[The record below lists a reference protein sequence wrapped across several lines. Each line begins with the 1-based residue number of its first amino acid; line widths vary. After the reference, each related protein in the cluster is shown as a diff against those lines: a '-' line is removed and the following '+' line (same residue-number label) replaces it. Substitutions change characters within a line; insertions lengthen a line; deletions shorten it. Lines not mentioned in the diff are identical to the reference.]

1 MKVLKFE
8 EYVNERLFK
17 SSMDRISS
25 GEKRK
30 GDRDYKRE
38 TCEEFIN
45 TMYDYAQDNEDNI
58 PELFLKFT
66 SFLKLDDNDFKEDEN
81 DIYPNWGINEVL
93 DKYTL
98 DEFLDKCEQFIFI
111 CKTNY
116 GSKFNY
122 RLFKDI
128 LEKE

>member
-8 EYVNERLFK
+8 EYVNERLFQ

-30 GDRDYKRE
+30 GDVDYQRE
-38 TCEEFIN
+38 NAKSFIDA
-45 TMYDYAQDNEDNI
+45 MYDYAQDNEENI
-58 PELFLKFT
+58 PKLFLIFT

-81 DIYPNWGINEVL
+81 DIYPDWGINEVL

-98 DEFLDKCEQFIFI
+98 DEFLEKCEHFIFI